1 MFECYNTTK
10 KGDTMNKVYICID
23 LKSFYAS
30 VECRE
35 RGLDPLH
42 TNLVVADKSRTEKTI
57 CLAVSPSLKKYGI
70 SGRARLFEVV
80 QRVKEVNKERRLKN
94 KRPFTKKSIYED
106 ELDNDYSY
114 ELDYIVAPPRM
125 RLYMD
130 YSAKIYNVYL
140 KYVAKEDIFAYSID
154 EVFCDITNYLKT
166 YKKTPKEL
174 ITTMIRDV
182 YETTGITA
190 TGGIGTNMYLA
201 KIAMDIV
208 AKKKDADEYGVR
220 IASLD
225 EMSYRKLLWTH
236 MPITDFWRVGKGIA
250 KTLEKHKMYTMGD
263 IARTSLENE
272 QLLYKLFGVNAET
285 LIDHA
290 WGYEPCTMKDVKN
303 YRPKIRSLSSGQ
315 VLHKPYDYEHTRLI
329 VKEMI
334 DSLVLDMVEKGFVT
348 NQIVLDIAYD
358 TSNLDFYK
366 GEVTTDFYGRK
377 VPKHAHGTYRLQEYT
392 SSSKDISKS
401 MINLFEDIINK
412 DLSSRKITVVVGNL
426 EKKKKIDN
434 SVRTEQLNLFE
445 APKENKK
452 ELDEKETTLEK
463 TLLNIKYKYGKNAIL
478 KGMNLEEGGTMIER
492 NSQVGGHKG

>member
-1 MFECYNTTK
+1 
-10 KGDTMNKVYICID
+10 MNKVYICID

-236 MPITDFWRVGKGIA
+236 VPITDFWRVGKGIA

-334 DSLVLDMVEKGFVT
+334 DSLVLDMVEKGFMT

-366 GEVTTDFYGRK
+366 REVTTDFYGRK